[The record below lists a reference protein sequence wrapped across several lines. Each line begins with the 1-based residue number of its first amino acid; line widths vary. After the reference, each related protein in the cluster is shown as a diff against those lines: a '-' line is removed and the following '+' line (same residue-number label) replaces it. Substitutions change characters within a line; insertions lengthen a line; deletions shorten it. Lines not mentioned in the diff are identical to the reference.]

1 MSWGTV
7 LNTAVNLYG
16 QYQNQQNQNT
26 DQFAGS
32 NATGSTTTAAS
43 NQGGWAKLLQTAAN
57 AYIAYNNSK
66 NQQDGYNAQLAAS
79 KEPQVQTR
87 SPYANNII
95 SAMAP
100 MIMQQQMQNYNDAVK
115 RMGGKGFS
123 GDMSTNPLMQMMTQ
137 MMQNPNMIGGTSQFG
152 GQQGTPLSSLT
163 QEQRDRIAANLGG
176 GAALGGRLGADRP
189 DIDRGI
195 GVGGDLGLNRGINQQ
210 DLGLI
215 SDAQSRYNA
224 TLGDNPSMM
233 DRMGLQMYNVL
244 PGSGNQW
251 GSRAYA
257 ALTGGWNGRL
267 PGLAPQTDE
276 QKAIWGSI
284 PQFNSR
290 YADFQVERGNSGND
304 VIDRMGYTNMGFLY

>member
-1 MSWGTV
+1 MADTSTKSGWWGLV
-7 LNTAVNLYG
+7 
-16 QYQNQQNQNT
+16 
-26 DQFAGS
+26 
-32 NATGSTTTAAS
+32 
-43 NQGGWAKLLQTAAN
+43 QTAAN

-66 NQQDGYNAQLAAS
+66 NQQDGYDAQLAAS

-115 RMGGKGFS
+115 RMGGKGFD
-123 GDMSTNPLMQMMTQ
+123 GDMSTNPLMQLMTQ

-233 DRMGLQMYNVL
+233 DRMGLQWYNL
-244 PGSGNQW
+244 PGSQATLGRIPVGQMAY
-251 GSRAYA
+251 GALGIPSRF
-257 ALTGGWNGRL
+257 
-267 PGLAPQTDE
+267 PIPAPQTDE
-276 QKAIWGSI
+276 QRSIWGSI

>member
-1 MSWGTV
+1 MADTSTKSGWWG
-7 LNTAVNLYG
+7 LI
-16 QYQNQQNQNT
+16 
-26 DQFAGS
+26 
-32 NATGSTTTAAS
+32 
-43 NQGGWAKLLQTAAN
+43 QTAAN

-66 NQQDGYNAQLAAS
+66 NQQDGYDAQLAAS

-115 RMGGKGFS
+115 RMGGKGFD
-123 GDMSTNPLMQMMTQ
+123 GDMSANPLMQLMTQ

-233 DRMGLQMYNVL
+233 DRMGLQWYNL
-244 PGSGNQW
+244 PGSQATLGRIPVGQMAY
-251 GSRAYA
+251 GALGIPSRF
-257 ALTGGWNGRL
+257 
-267 PGLAPQTDE
+267 PIPAPQTDE
-276 QKAIWGSI
+276 QRSIWGSI